1 MNEKNIRLTKRVH
14 AFKGYANSYN
24 LKILSSFIP
33 ELQLKDTESAI
44 KSKLMD
50 LLTQL
55 KGFKFMTTIVLVLK
69 KVKKDDK
76 TEYDTSYSH
85 SKREPIINEND
96 IDDGF
101 KSIYTTIIWNIQESL
116 GKCSGWIIDSV
127 IEHNIYISI

>member
-1 MNEKNIRLTKRVH
+1 MNEKNIKLTKRVH

-24 LKILSSFIP
+24 VKILNSFIP
-33 ELQLKDTESAI
+33 ELQLKDIESTI

-76 TEYDTSYSH
+76 TKYDTSYSH
-85 SKREPIINEND
+85 SKREPIFNRND

-101 KSIYTTIIWNIQESL
+101 KSIYITIISNIQESL
-116 GKCSGWIIDSV
+116 GKCSG
-127 IEHNIYISI
+127 